1 MSKDLKS
8 YSTDNVAQPCSVLLC
23 SRKWNQAKHPLINE
37 NVVHIT
43 MTDMLYSQIG
53 GTQMSTQPGA
63 AVETR
68 KVERTLAGV
77 RRLGK

>member
-1 MSKDLKS
+1 MG
-8 YSTDNVAQPCSVLLC
+8 
-23 SRKWNQAKHPLINE
+23 NE

-43 MTDMLYSQIG
+43 MTDMFSDRRLPDV
-53 GTQMSTQPGA
+53 STQPGA

-77 RRLGK
+77 RRVGQ